1 MNVHGKKKA
10 GVWLSVIAVLI
21 PLALQA
27 ASVFGMWRVLGV
39 TPLFVGLSL
48 VLLAAAVLVIAA
60 ALVRIREI
68 NGGEEDDLSKY

>member
-1 MNVHGKKKA
+1 M
-10 GVWLSVIAVLI
+10 
-21 PLALQA
+21 
-27 ASVFGMWRVLGV
+27 LGV

-68 NGGEEDDLSKY
+68 NGGEEDDLSQY

>member
-1 MNVHGKKKA
+1 MVAVSLKK
-10 GVWLSVIAVLI
+10 
-21 PLALQA
+21 ALQA
-27 ASVFGMWRVLGV
+27 ASVRGMWPVLGV

-68 NGGEEDDLSKY
+68 NGGEEDDLSQY